1 MTDFLKTKRLTI
13 RFTEPSHLEDILQL
27 RSDPDVQRFTT
38 QGPQL
43 RQDVERFMKSI
54 LPYQQK
60 HGHGMASVFL
70 NDSDK
75 FIGQAGIFH
84 IGHYDLQPEIE
95 IGYRFHKKYWGNGYA
110 TEVTKAL
117 IDWGFKHLNI
127 DTIVSFVETENFASK
142 RVLEKCG
149 FQFIGLEQ
157 CYYGLLERYVVHK
170 SEKVKKP

>member
-1 MTDFLKTKRLTI
+1 MTELIKTKRLTI
-13 RFTEPSHLEDILQL
+13 CYTKLRHFEDILQL

-38 QGPQL
+38 QGPQS
-43 RQDVERFMKSI
+43 REDVARFMETI
-54 LPYQQK
+54 LLYQQK
-60 HGHGMASVFL
+60 HGHGMGSVFL

-95 IGYRFHKKYWGNGYA
+95 IGYRFHKKYWGQGYA

-117 IDWGFKHLNI
+117 VDWGFKHLHTN
-127 DTIVSFVETENFASK
+127 TIVSFVEQENMASK

-149 FQFIGLEQ
+149 FQLIGLEK
-157 CYYGLLERYVVHK
+157 CYYGLLEKYEV
-170 SEKVKKP
+170 EK